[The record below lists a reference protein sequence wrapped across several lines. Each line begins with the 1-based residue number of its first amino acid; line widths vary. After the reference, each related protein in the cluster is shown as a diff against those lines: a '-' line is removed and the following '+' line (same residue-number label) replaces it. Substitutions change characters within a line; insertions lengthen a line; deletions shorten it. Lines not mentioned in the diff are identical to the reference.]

1 VAADQRLREMLADHV
16 DYALAQPRLYQY
28 MFTERR
34 DQARRFP
41 EDFRARHSP
50 TFTLLADA
58 IADGITQ
65 QLFRDDDIWESS
77 LMIAAFVHGLI
88 QLYHGDRIGMPE
100 ADFRALCLSLGERM
114 IDGLRTSPTQPPH

>member
-1 VAADQRLREMLADHV
+1 
-16 DYALAQPRLYQY
+16 

-41 EDFRARHSP
+41 ADFKARRSP

-58 IADGITQ
+58 IADGVDQ

-77 LMIAAFVHGLI
+77 LMIAAFLHGLI
-88 QLYHGDRIGMPE
+88 QLYHGDRIGMT
-100 ADFRALCLSLGERM
+100 ANDFRPLCLSLGERM
-114 IDGLRTSPTQPPH
+114 IDELRR